1 MNTLSFKEFA
11 PLLEVSLSTLFEENA
26 GVLNE
31 ALIQLAN
38 QKDALFGNVIILAGG
53 AGSGKGMVLNN
64 LIDIKGKVFD
74 VDVLKTM
81 ALKAPLLQ
89 TKLTDFFGKDVDY
102 TAPDFLRNTE
112 NVSHLHEIIS
122 DVMNLPKRKENAFYK
137 SVLTAAADRKP
148 NIIFDVTLKDMNK
161 LESITRQ
168 VKALGY
174 DEKRIH
180 IVWVL
185 SEIEF
190 AYKMNQQR
198 NRIVSRD
205 VFLSTHNGVSITML
219 QILNMGE
226 RLKQFMDGSIAIA
239 FNKVDLSGVSDNQ
252 LVVGKKSNSENPVLA
267 SKNGSKG
274 QYIEKSN
281 YIFVKRTGK
290 PQLTPEQLDKE
301 ILAKIKAY
309 VPNLGHW

>member
-11 PLLEVSLSTLFEENA
+11 PLIEVSLSTLFEENV

-89 TKLTDFFGKDVDY
+89 TKLTEFFGKDVDY
-102 TAPDFLRNTE
+102 TAPDFLRNIE

-168 VKALGY
+168 VKALG
-174 DEKRIH
+174 
-180 IVWVL
+180 
-185 SEIEF
+185 
-190 AYKMNQQR
+190 
-198 NRIVSRD
+198 
-205 VFLSTHNGVSITML
+205 
-219 QILNMGE
+219 
-226 RLKQFMDGSIAIA
+226 
-239 FNKVDLSGVSDNQ
+239 
-252 LVVGKKSNSENPVLA
+252 
-267 SKNGSKG
+267 
-274 QYIEKSN
+274 
-281 YIFVKRTGK
+281 
-290 PQLTPEQLDKE
+290 
-301 ILAKIKAY
+301 
-309 VPNLGHW
+309 